1 MATPFQAIAPPT
13 YRCSFPGCP
22 SPVKIHISLIET
34 LERIVS
40 NQQGDRQGLLYG
52 QTTSAG
58 TIIESSQPVA
68 SLGPPEMH
76 QAVAAARGTV
86 VGCYRIR
93 DGATLELTPEEMSL
107 AVSLFGKPRSVVLL
121 IERRAGSPAAN
132 FFFSEHGA
140 FLNVPLLQ
148 FPLDAIVLNQEEAQR
163 VSKLNARAIS
173 ESAAGLP
180 APGSLAARPAGAKME
195 PLRRT
200 GRPWVLVWMLGVIL
214 LAAAAS
220 FSAALLIYRPP
231 AKPASQRAGGGSGLL
246 AGSPLRAERQG
257 DDLKILWD
265 LHSPAVAEATSG
277 LLDIVDGSASRRILM
292 TADQVRFGS
301 LLYSPETDQISVRLT
316 TLKNDQSTQQESVLV
331 LLKRRPPNEPAP
343 GHERARVAFEVK
355 TQPLPAAPSA
365 SSGISAS
372 DSGPAVF
379 RDFAPLPA
387 PRAGT
392 DAHVQVLAAP
402 SVGSMAPMAPD
413 NRSLPGDLLKP
424 ALPAGLRIAAAA
436 PAPQRTSAPAGGSG
450 STAPAS
456 APGAATPR
464 AEEPTAPDV
473 VYVSPML
480 IAPQGVKTPPELR
493 GLLTRPLTIKVHA
506 EVNEAGRVTQAEA
519 IPGQGLHE
527 LLLHA
532 ATEAAMRC
540 RFQPARRGQT
550 PVASSI
556 TIEFHVDPDR

>member
-1 MATPFQAIAPPT
+1 M

-22 SPVKIHISLIET
+22 TPVRIHISLIET

-40 NQQGDRQGLLYG
+40 NQQGEWQGLLYG
-52 QTTSAG
+52 QTTNAG
-58 TIIESSQPVA
+58 TIVESSQPVT
-68 SLGPPEMH
+68 SLGLPEMG
-76 QAVAAARGTV
+76 QAVAAAHGTV

-93 DGATLELTPEEMSL
+93 DGVTLELTPQEMSL

-121 IERRAGSPAAN
+121 IERRTGGPAAN

-148 FPLDAIVLNQEEAQR
+148 FPLNAIALGQEEAQR
-163 VSKLNARAIS
+163 LSKLNARAIS
-173 ESAAGLP
+173 ESSAGLP
-180 APGSLAARPAGAKME
+180 APGSLAALPAGAKLE
-195 PLRRT
+195 PSRRT
-200 GRPWVLVWMLGVIL
+200 GRPWVLVWMLGVIV

-231 AKPASQRAGGGSGLL
+231 AKPAIRRAGGGSGLL

-316 TLKNDQSTQQESVLV
+316 TLKNDQSTEQESVLV
-331 LLKRRPPNEPAP
+331 LLKRRPPNEPVT
-343 GHERARVAFEVK
+343 GHEKPRVAFEVK

-365 SSGISAS
+365 PSGIAVPG
-372 DSGPAVF
+372 SGPAVF

-387 PRAGT
+387 PQVRT
-392 DAHVQVLAAP
+392 DAHVEVLAAP
-402 SVGSMAPMAPD
+402 SVGAMAPMASA
-413 NRSLPGDLLKP
+413 NGSLPGDLLKP
-424 ALPAGLRIAAAA
+424 VLPAGLRIAAAP
-436 PAPQRTSAPAGGSG
+436 PAAQR
-450 STAPAS
+450 AS
-456 APGAATPR
+456 AAAGE
-464 AEEPTAPDV
+464 ADPTKPQAQEATTPDV

-480 IAPQGVKTPPELR
+480 VAPQGVKMPPELR
-493 GLLTRPLTIKVHA
+493 GLLKRPLTVKVHA
-506 EVNEAGRVTQAEA
+506 EINAAGRVTQAEA

-527 LLLHA
+527 LLLRA
-532 ATEAAMRC
+532 ATEAALQC

-550 PVASSI
+550 AVPSSVM
-556 TIEFHVDPDR
+556 IEFHVDPDR